1 MSSSNV
7 SPPAVGAS
15 TGWFVDPWAPG
26 WRWRS
31 GGAWTPYR
39 IYREDRPK
47 LPPWIS
53 APVLIVAPFALWE
66 SVELLIWYPGAAAL
80 ILVPLTLV
88 LLVFRWL
95 DSTSPEPREGRIHAL
110 LWGFVISGFI
120 AGLVNSSVE
129 SSYGILAALV
139 LSAPIVE
146 EVTKGAL
153 LLMAVRRA
161 EIDGPVDGAIYA
173 AWSAAGFAASEN
185 LFYFTMAASEGWLAE
200 EFIARGIFMPLAH
213 PMFTIPIGLLVGAAV
228 RRGRNPTPAYLVGLI
243 PAIGAHS
250 LWNYGVF
257 LGEEGDLAASEALS
271 TLFVVLFLGWIVAIT
286 AIKRAHAQAMERSA
300 DLLAVATRLF
310 PTRAAAIGGHL
321 QAYATPAMR
330 RRFRRSMPRHVR
342 RRFDAGVVLYSRAML
357 RSRADDPIAPVEFQ
371 VFLDHLTAAVE
382 SPAPRAFAPPEPT
395 RPPAT
400 LAAERPPS
408 DWWRSSTDSHVGR
421 TSNPKHWWA

>member
-7 SPPAVGAS
+7 SPSAAGAG
-15 TGWFVDPWAPG
+15 TGWFADPWAPG

-39 IYREDRPK
+39 IYRADRPK

-53 APVLIVAPFALWE
+53 VPVLLVAPFSLWE

-80 ILVPLTLV
+80 ILIPLTLV

-95 DSTSPEPREGRIHAL
+95 DSTSPEPREGRVHAL
-110 LWGFVISGFI
+110 LWGFIISGFI
-120 AGLVNSSVE
+120 SGLVNSWVE

-153 LLMAVRRA
+153 LLFAVRRA

-185 LFYFTMAASEGWLAE
+185 LYYFTMAASEGWLVG

-228 RRGRNPTPAYLVGLI
+228 RRGRSPIPAYLVGLI

-257 LGEEGDLAASEALS
+257 LGEQGDLAASEALS

-286 AIKRAHAQAMERSA
+286 AIKRAHSQAMERSA
-300 DLLAVATRLF
+300 GLLAAATRLF
-310 PTRAAAIGGHL
+310 PTRSAVLGGQL
-321 QAYATPAMR
+321 QAYSVPSER
-330 RRFRRSMPRHVR
+330 RRFRRSMSRPER

-371 VFLDHLTAAVE
+371 VFLDHLTASVG
-382 SPAPRAFAPPEPT
+382 PPVQPAFAPPQPA
-395 RPPAT
+395 RPPVS
-400 LAAERPPS
+400 LANEAQPT
-408 DWWRSSTDSHVGR
+408 DWWQASGSPHKSPKA
-421 TSNPKHWWA
+421 SNWWE